1 MSKDEDV
8 GVMTDAILTAA
19 EAALGSPVQLEIIT
33 TDPAEMPQAM
43 VQTLPSEIV
52 RRYKNGDYVGRHNW
66 RLYLRIPVADTGE
79 RVDAIES
86 LSEFA
91 AAIRRTVPPMPAG
104 FEFAGTRGGATPVL
118 EDATEAF
125 ETYQVTFETEFK
137 RSRERA

>member
-8 GVMTDAILTAA
+8 GVMTDAVLTAA
-19 EAALGSPVQLEIIT
+19 EDALATPVQLEIIT
-33 TDPAEMPQAM
+33 TDPEEMPQAM
-43 VQTLPSEIV
+43 VQTLPSEVV
-52 RRYKNGDYVGRHNW
+52 RRYKNGDYIARHNW
-66 RLYLRIPVADTGE
+66 RLHLRVPVSDTAE
-79 RVDAIES
+79 RIDAIES
-86 LSEFA
+86 LSEIA

-104 FEFAGTRGGATPVL
+104 YEFAGTRGGATPVL